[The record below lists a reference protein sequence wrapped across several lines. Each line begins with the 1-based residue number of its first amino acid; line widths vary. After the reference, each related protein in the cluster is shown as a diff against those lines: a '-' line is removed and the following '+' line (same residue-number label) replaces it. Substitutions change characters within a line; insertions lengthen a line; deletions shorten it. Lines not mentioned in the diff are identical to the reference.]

1 MRINNLDTDE
11 EIEQERLARNEF
23 FTNIGKIAG
32 GGLTAAIGGVV
43 ASGIAPI
50 SSNLSQAAIAQKANE
65 ILNNKLESK
74 ISGVSEAINQ
84 PEQLDFSGI
93 NEVQENIREE
103 VTSDRVETGSRWAD
117 ALIEADNVS
126 EHVQNLEDIKPK
138 FDEPVIRGFDL
149 D

>member
-1 MRINNLDTDE
+1 M
-11 EIEQERLARNEF
+11 
-23 FTNIGKIAG
+23 
-32 GGLTAAIGGVV
+32 V

-74 ISGVSEAINQ
+74 ISGISEAIDQ
-84 PEQLDFSGI
+84 PEQLDFTGI
-93 NEVQENIREE
+93 NEVQENIRQE
-103 VTSDRVETGSRWAD
+103 VTSERVDTGSRWAD

-126 EHVQNLEDIKPK
+126 EHVENIEKIKPK
-138 FDEPVIRGFDL
+138 FDEPVIKGFDL